1 MTKFARALTAAVA
14 AFAGLGATLPS
25 HAQTYP
31 DRVIKMIAPNP
42 PGGLGDLLL
51 RTFGDYV
58 TAKTGQP
65 TVIENRTGAGGNV
78 AWEAIARAAP
88 DGYTIGLVNT
98 GVIINKFM
106 YKSLR
111 YDVFNDFAPIAP
123 IGDAPQLYFIH
134 GKLPPK
140 TLPEFVAYAKA
151 QPRKLTYGSAGI
163 GSPPHLAGDQLSRR
177 IGVEL
182 VHVPYRGVAPAI
194 TDVIAGHVDSI
205 PVSIG
210 PLRAAVDAG
219 TVRPLF
225 ALTPKRLSYFPDV
238 PAAAEVG
245 LPGLH
250 MSTWFALVAPKG
262 TPQPIVEQLNR
273 DAHGMLA
280 DEASRKRIANSR
292 LEPMLMTTAEF
303 AAFLKSEAPAW
314 EKAVREA
321 GLLGKVE

>member
-1 MTKFARALTAAVA
+1 MTYLLRALAILALTL
-14 AFAGLGATLPS
+14 FAGGAPAW
-25 HAQTYP
+25 AQTYP
-31 DRVIKMIAPNP
+31 DRVIKLIAPNP
-42 PGGLGDLLL
+42 AGGLGDLLL
-51 RTFGDYV
+51 RVFGDYV

-65 TVIENRTGAGGNV
+65 TVIENRAGASGNV
-78 AWEAIARAAP
+78 AWETIAHATP

-106 YKSLR
+106 FKSLR
-111 YDVFNDFAPIAP
+111 YDVFDDLVPIAP
-123 IGDAPQLYFIH
+123 IGEAPQLFFIH
-134 GKLPPK
+134 AKLPPK
-140 TLPEFVAYAKA
+140 TLPEFTAFAKA
-151 QPRKLTYGSAGI
+151 QSRKLTYGSAGI

-210 PLRAAVDAG
+210 PIRAAVEAG
-219 TVRPLF
+219 KIRPLF
-225 ALTPKRLSYFPDV
+225 ALTPKRLPYFPDV

-262 TPQPIVEQLNR
+262 TPTAIVEQLNGYVR
-273 DAHGMLA
+273 GMLA
-280 DEASRKRIANSR
+280 DENSIKRIAGSR
-292 LEPMLMTTAEF
+292 LELMPMTTAEF

-314 EKAVREA
+314 EKAVRDA
-321 GLLGKVE
+321 GAQGSE